1 MALKIL
7 SGIDVAGS
15 MSITATD
22 VPNLSASK
30 ITSGTFATSHIP
42 NLDASKITSGKISAS
57 RMPDLSGTYL
67 TSVPS
72 SYITRATSDGLYQAA
87 GDYADASHN
96 HNNSYLQNSYTDVN
110 MDTYD
115 GDKSLLLGRNISG
128 WTSGTKPSGSHN
140 GFGILHVTT
149 HSGGYATQFG
159 FDTNQNK
166 IWVRSR
172 NPTSF
177 GAWKYMWTEQD
188 FTSTNVAYWN
198 TAHGWGNHAVAGY
211 LKTVPSEYLTQGE
224 SDGLYAPISHTHNY
238 DNYGSWNLKT
248 NSIQRTTVSSGGTL
262 DLVAGSNVS
271 LSYGAGGKVTIS
283 STDTNT
289 NTTYSAGTGLT
300 LSGTTFSVTG
310 NTYDSYGSAGTVNT
324 RIDNEVLPLFADK
337 LDRSVNPI
345 KAATVSNDTITFT
358 RADNTTFT
366 VTTSDANTWRGIDDV
381 PVNGQTAESISSN
394 WAYDHANATNPH
406 GITPATIGAQPAG
419 SYLTSLPAHTHP
431 ISDVDGLQGALDAKQ
446 PAGSYQA
453 AGTYNTVIGTDA
465 DIVTSGATIVDDI
478 YMTDGVI
485 TSHST
490 RTLTPANIGA
500 QPAGTYNTIIGT
512 DSDINTSGSTI
523 IDNIYVTDGVIT
535 SMGTRTLTAADLGIS
550 RPAPPEALT
559 ASVVGSTIDVVFND
573 SPSSPDNYLIFS
585 SVNGAGYG
593 LISLLS
599 PEDMSATMSVIDS
612 TFASSGTISYRVY
625 AVKHGIYSAPA
636 TTSVTFAQP
645 TEEIASLT
653 SIALNTAHFVQ
664 WEAPAIYSRLV
675 ASYEVYMDAQNGSA
689 ELNRANAVN
698 IYSGLNTSYMYAV
711 SGADFDKYH
720 QFWVEVT
727 YR

>member
-42 NLDASKITSGKISAS
+42 NLDASKITSGTISAS
-57 RMPDLSGTYL
+57 RMPDMSGTYL

-72 SYITRATSDGLYQAA
+72 SYITRATSDGLYQVA
-87 GDYADASHN
+87 GNYADASHN
-96 HNNSYLQNSYTDVN
+96 HNNSYLQNSYTDVD

-115 GDKSLLLGRNISG
+115 GDKSLLLGRNIGG

-310 NTYDSYGSAGTVNT
+310 NTYDSYGSASTVNT

-358 RADNTTFT
+358 RADNTTFA

-453 AGTYNTVIGTDA
+453 AGTYNTVIGTDS

-523 IDNIYVTDGVIT
+523 VDNIYVTDGVIT
-535 SMGTRTLTAADLGIS
+535 SMGTRTLTAADLGVV
-550 RPAPPEALT
+550 RPTAPSLVETATNGDAVQLTFNASGNAEYYEIWSSVDNQTDYALVGKVDPDSVT
-559 ASVVGSTIDVVFND
+559 ASMTFLDAT
-573 SPSSPDNYLIFS
+573 
-585 SVNGAGYG
+585 VNKN
-593 LISLLS
+593 
-599 PEDMSATMSVIDS
+599 SATVY
-612 TFASSGTISYRVY
+612 YRVY
-625 AVKHGIYSAPA
+625 GISTGIYSPALTFNHAFSWSAPDIVP
-636 TTSVTFAQP
+636 TSVAVLDTILVTWEKP
-645 TEEIASLT
+645 T
-653 SIALNTAHFVQ
+653 
-664 WEAPAIYSRLV
+664 SRLV
-675 ASYEVYMDAQNGSA
+675 KSFTVKYHGSPGTPAYGSA
-689 ELNRANAVN
+689 VVVASTTNTIYAHKIDRAEVDWN
-698 IYSGLNTSYMYAV
+698 
-711 SGADFDKYH
+711 H
-720 QFWVEVT
+720 EFWIEPV
-727 YR
+727 Y